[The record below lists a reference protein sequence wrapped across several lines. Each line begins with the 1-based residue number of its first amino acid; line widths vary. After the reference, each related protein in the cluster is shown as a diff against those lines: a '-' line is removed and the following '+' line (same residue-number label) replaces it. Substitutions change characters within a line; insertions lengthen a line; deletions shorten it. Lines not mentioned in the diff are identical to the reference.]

1 MKKTLALLALSTLII
16 SSNAGTDSFND
27 DVIEAKSLNNI
38 TEESLSNLPMKKIML
53 YPQYTVRLNDANA
66 NKKLEEEKPLEAEV
80 AVAYNPKEIGILI
93 KWKDETKSV
102 QPAMTT
108 TKFGDGVSVQF
119 PIKYGKGTTLS
130 YIGMGDTKHPVMVY
144 LKKAVEGRDY
154 QKAFIAEGFGS
165 LTEISEKGYT
175 FTMKYDDA
183 NKQWIA
189 FIKKPLK
196 TADLNLASG
205 LVPVAFAIWDGDS
218 LNRDGNKLI
227 TNWKFIKMDKMKVDP
242 NYLKYVSWG
251 YGDIGNPERGK
262 ELMIQNGCNGCHRF
276 ADQTAAPEGLAPNLS
291 KIGGYSNP
299 AYLRESIVN
308 PNDVVIRNLNIN
320 RHYNKAAEKDK
331 NGAYPNNDMYTW
343 YIKDDKGNITSKMP
357 PYAQLSEQD
366 LKDIVA
372 YLKTLK

>member
-1 MKKTLALLALSTLII
+1 MKKALSLLALSTLVI
-16 SSNAGTDSFND
+16 SSNAGVDKFED
-27 DVIEAKSLNNI
+27 DVIEAKQIANISEEGLLSLP
-38 TEESLSNLPMKKIML
+38 TKKITL
-53 YPQYTVRLNDANA
+53 YQQYTVALNDANA
-66 NKKLEEEKPLEAEV
+66 KKLVEEQKPVEAEV
-80 AVAYNPKEIGILI
+80 AVGYNQKEIGILI

-108 TKFGDGVSVQF
+108 NKYGDGVSVQF
-119 PIKYGKGTTLS
+119 PIKYGKGTTLA
-130 YIGMGDTKHPVMVY
+130 YIGMGDSKHPVMTY
-144 LKKAVEGRDY
+144 LKKAVEGKDY

-165 LTEISEKGYT
+165 LTEIQEKGYT

-189 FIKKPLK
+189 FIKKPIK
-196 TADLNLASG
+196 TPDLNLASG
-205 LVPVAFAIWDGDS
+205 MVPVSFAIWDGNS
-218 LNRDGNKLI
+218 LNRDGNKVI
-227 TNWKFIKMDKMKVDP
+227 SNWKFIKMGNAKVDP
-242 NYLKYVSWG
+242 NYLKYISWG
-251 YGDIGNPERGK
+251 YGEIGNPARGK

-299 AYLRESIVN
+299 AYLKESIVN

-320 RHYNKAAEKDK
+320 RHYNKAAGPDK

-357 PYAQLSEQD
+357 PYAHLSEQD
-366 LKDIVA
+366 LKDMVA